1 MFRKRGGRKLVV
13 TPDGAPWAPR
23 PWVDTAMVEAL
34 ARAFRWQRMLDE
46 GVGGTIDEL
55 AISESTLR
63 EIGAVDDKLIP
74 AEKKPAPVK

>member
-1 MFRKRGGRKLVV
+1 
-13 TPDGAPWAPR
+13 
-23 PWVDTAMVEAL
+23 MVK